1 MKYVFEGLFII
12 GIVAL
17 IVTIIKYPK
26 DVANGIASTAIGF
39 ITLPFIRIWNV
50 IQLFLLPLE
59 LLILYLEKKFEV
71 NYLTKYIDREPSTTK
86 KKTKERKQINFQNFR
101 KFIIVNSTSE
111 QIESELNEADEC
123 CPEVNLEDHSI
134 ARTDSYSVIEIP
146 RTGFYGYNFMIQWL
160 TNNFTKNQ
168 IVGLASNGRTRFLTI
183 SNTEGDNDMIGRT
196 QTGKKF
202 WVSMYDDLDKKQ
214 FLRINPELELNSEL
228 TTESLEK
235 MVKNAM

>member
-1 MKYVFEGLFII
+1 MKYVFEGLIII
-12 GIVAL
+12 GIVSL

-26 DVANGIASTAIGF
+26 DVGRGILGMLL
-39 ITLPFIRIWNV
+39 LPFERMWGIIRF
-50 IQLFLLPLE
+50 FLLPLE
-59 LLILYLEKKFEV
+59 LIILYLEKKFEV

-86 KKTKERKQINFQNFR
+86 KKTKERKQINFKNFR

-183 SNTEGDNDMIGRT
+183 SNTDGDNDMIGRT
-196 QTGKKF
+196 NTGKKF
-202 WVSMYDDLDKKQ
+202 WVSMYDDLDNKQ
-214 FLRINPELELNSEL
+214 FLRINQELELNSEL